1 MSVGTELSHCLLGAQ
16 HSSSRNSS
24 QQPTELAHCL
34 LGHNIQ
40 HSGSRNSSKDKSKS
54 FIGAII
60 TPPLREPVS
69 RVWAAASREEKLAVA
84 QQPEGCRS
92 FAAVITCLL
101 YTSDAA
107 DE

>member
-1 MSVGTELSHCLLGAQ
+1 MSVGTELSHCLLG
-16 HSSSRNSS
+16 
-24 QQPTELAHCL
+24 T
-34 LGHNIQ
+34 Q

-92 FAAVITCLL
+92 FAAAITPE
-101 YTSDAA
+101 T
-107 DE
+107 